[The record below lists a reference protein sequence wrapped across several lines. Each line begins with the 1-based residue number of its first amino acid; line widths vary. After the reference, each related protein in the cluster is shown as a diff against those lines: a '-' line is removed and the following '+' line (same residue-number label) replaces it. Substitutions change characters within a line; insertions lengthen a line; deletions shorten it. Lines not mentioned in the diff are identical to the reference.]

1 MQKRQLARMKGEK
14 MATKTVVRYR
24 KAPRARRHS
33 RAGMTVPVAVLAG
46 FAPLIMAGLEGYQY
60 NGFSGVTKRL
70 SLGLTGYNTEDHKW
84 YPMEVVRTSGP
95 IVAGI
100 LVHKL
105 AGRLGI
111 NRALGR
117 AKIPFL
123 RI

>member
-1 MQKRQLARMKGEK
+1 
-14 MATKTVVRYR
+14 MAAKTRKIVRYPRR
-24 KAPRARRHS
+24 KARRHH

-46 FAPLIMAGLEGYQY
+46 FGPLLMAGMEGYQY

-70 SLGLTGYNTEDHKW
+70 TLGLTGYNTEDHKW
-84 YPMEVVRTSGP
+84 YPGEVLKVAAP
-95 IVAGI
+95 IVGGI

-117 AKIPFL
+117 AGVPFL
-123 RI
+123 RV